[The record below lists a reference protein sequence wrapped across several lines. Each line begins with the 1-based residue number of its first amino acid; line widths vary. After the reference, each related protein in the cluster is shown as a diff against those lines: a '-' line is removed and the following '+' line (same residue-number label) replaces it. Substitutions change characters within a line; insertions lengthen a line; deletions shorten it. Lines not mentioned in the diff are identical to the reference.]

1 MKKKTLFQASAAIL
15 FFLLFFAGT
24 NFTYSNILKKREYE
38 MIKVAY
44 MNGFCDVFKM
54 ELKDINTVKKNQ
66 KLMKS
71 VVYTAANGYIRK
83 VEFLTAK
90 HYAQEKS
97 LQEAYKLKTSNKTIK
112 YNYRVW

>member
-1 MKKKTLFQASAAIL
+1 MKKIFLQTGAAIL
-15 FFLLFFAGT
+15 FFFVFFAGT
-24 NFTYSNILKKREYE
+24 NFTYSKILEQREYE
-38 MIKVAY
+38 VIKIAY

-54 ELKDINTVKKNQ
+54 EIKDINTIKKNQ

-71 VVYTAANGYIRK
+71 MVFAAADSYIRK

-90 HYAQEKS
+90 EYAQEKS
-97 LQEAYKLKTSNKTIK
+97 LQEAYRLKNDDKKIK